1 MTLHH
6 TAVVLG
12 DNSMS
17 PARLRQHQNYHMDS
31 LGWIDI
37 AYHIGIDR
45 NGNVFELRTTK
56 LAGDTATDYDTSGH
70 FLVVCEGNF
79 DEEPV
84 SEAQIDSAARTFA
97 WAVRSFGVTSQTL
110 AGHRDVAPGTDCPG
124 TDLYAYLANGELRER
139 IDGYLLAGRVELAQV
154 CGSQADA
161 MVAGIEAGR

>member
-6 TAVVLG
+6 TAVALG
-12 DNSMS
+12 DNSLS
-17 PARLRQHQNYHMDS
+17 PSRLRQHQNYHMDQH
-31 LGWIDI
+31 GWIDI

-56 LAGDTATDYDTSGH
+56 LAGDTATVYDTWGH

-79 DEEPV
+79 DEESVP
-84 SEAQIDSAARTFA
+84 EAQIDAAARTFA
-97 WAVRSFGVTSQTL
+97 WAVRKFGVASQTL
-110 AGHRDVAPGTDCPG
+110 AGHRDVAPGTACPG
-124 TDLYAYLANGELRER
+124 ANLYEYLANGELENR
-139 IDGYLLAGRVELAQV
+139 IGDYLLAGRVDLAQV